1 MDRSINALD
10 LMTVLLAYISL
21 HSYEE
26 NESQSQKLDTIIF
39 DMEKKLE
46 YQNKLLNKILREVE
60 KNGNKNVYR

>member
-1 MDRSINALD
+1 MDRSIDALD

>member
-1 MDRSINALD
+1 
-10 LMTVLLAYISL
+10 MTVLLAYISL